1 MILCLVLFVILIV
14 CRKRIPDK
22 KIFYIM
28 FFCNLAAFF
37 LFLIAQV
44 RSGELETVQRG
55 TYGEGPRKETYL
67 VSVEGEME
75 EQEVTVEI
83 EEQLY
88 TKERVQEMFS
98 EVMDELEWVILGENE
113 SKDSITKDMLL
124 PTEVE
129 GYPVQ
134 IRWEMDRYDVIGS
147 CGELIAEN
155 LKKEGTLVELRGL
168 LTYQDYEAVYVTTVN
183 VFSEEKT
190 GNERWIFDIQ
200 TLFQKEEEASREE
213 AQVDLPQVVSGK
225 KVSWREKKEDKGYVI
240 LGFGMVVSSLLVFQ
254 KYQDIREAEEKRRRQ
269 MEMDYPEIISS
280 FAMLLGTGM
289 TVKNTWNKIVQTYE
303 EEKKSGKNRFAYEE
317 MCLTS
322 REMQSGI
329 SEQEAY
335 ERFGKR
341 CKWSS
346 YTKFSMLLSQ
356 NLRKGSKGLSE
367 LLKMESV
374 QAMEM
379 RKQQAKKR
387 GEEVSTKLLLP
398 MSLMF
403 VVVLAIVM
411 IPAFLSMKI

>member
-1 MILCLVLFVILIV
+1 
-14 CRKRIPDK
+14 
-22 KIFYIM
+22 
-28 FFCNLAAFF
+28 
-37 LFLIAQV
+37 
-44 RSGELETVQRG
+44 
-55 TYGEGPRKETYL
+55 
-67 VSVEGEME
+67 
-75 EQEVTVEI
+75 
-83 EEQLY
+83 
-88 TKERVQEMFS
+88 
-98 EVMDELEWVILGENE
+98 
-113 SKDSITKDMLL
+113 
-124 PTEVE
+124 
-129 GYPVQ
+129 
-134 IRWEMDRYDVIGS
+134 
-147 CGELIAEN
+147 
-155 LKKEGTLVELRGL
+155 
-168 LTYQDYEAVYVTTVN
+168 
-183 VFSEEKT
+183 
-190 GNERWIFDIQ
+190 
-200 TLFQKEEEASREE
+200 
-213 AQVDLPQVVSGK
+213 
-225 KVSWREKKEDKGYVI
+225 
-240 LGFGMVVSSLLVFQ
+240 
-254 KYQDIREAEEKRRRQ
+254 
-269 MEMDYPEIISS
+269 MDYPEIISS

-398 MSLMF
+398 MTLMF